1 MIKFSAL
8 ISVAFALVC
17 GLSHS
22 FAAENSTSS
31 QTADEPSAIAKMRSE
46 QLELRATLT
55 GKIQDEQSKPN
66 PTPSDKQYIVQLK
79 DTLRKLNKMIAD
91 EESRAAAAAFAS
103 THDVGKELLYCA
115 GLEISIKKLAIGV
128 GHEYSLFKSSVL
140 AEVKPIAS
148 LFIDENDYAAF
159 TDEAQER
166 AQSEVR
172 AKFNTEMKIS
182 GIYRPYVEGR
192 RQYCKEVRTHA
203 MWLTAP

>member
-1 MIKFSAL
+1 MINFPVL
-8 ISVAFALVC
+8 ISITITLLC
-17 GLSHS
+17 CSSHS
-22 FAAENSTSS
+22 FAGENSSS
-31 QTADEPSAIAKMRSE
+31 SKTVNEPSAIAKMRSE

-55 GKIQDEQSKPN
+55 SKIQEEESKPS
-66 PTPSDKQYIVQLK
+66 PTPSDSQYIVQLK

-91 EESRAAAAAFAS
+91 EESRAVAASFAS

-115 GLEISIKKLAIGV
+115 GLEISFKKLTIGV

-166 AQSEVR
+166 AQGEVR
-172 AKFNTEMKIS
+172 GKFNIEMQIN
-182 GIYRPYVEGR
+182 GTYRPYVEGR
-192 RQYCKEVRTHA
+192 RQYCKSVRNHA
-203 MWLTAP
+203 LWLTAP